1 MYTYRLTS
9 ERTYNYSEWGL
20 ILGDRTSRVTNTAR
34 KRNCYITCIGTF
46 FGSLFHIWNFWWEL
60 LYGKCQISS
69 FRLTE
74 QQVWFDVCDFKF
86 LVEKSS
92 LEFVSLF
99 AKFVYNLYGFCVKWE
114 WPRERAT
121 WSLARLEYNSAHAI
135 YGWEGKIKRRGE
147 WKTTTKAG
155 REIRRTWNCDDFEH
169 LCPCHTC
176 LASQWWLILM
186 NYLKQRDFVTRMFSI
201 FSSGKR

>member
-114 WPRERAT
+114 WPRERHGHLRVLNTIVHTQFTDEKGKSREGESEKRQQKQAEKLGELEIAT
-121 WSLARLEYNSAHAI
+121 ISNTYAH
-135 YGWEGKIKRRGE
+135 
-147 WKTTTKAG
+147 
-155 REIRRTWNCDDFEH
+155 
-169 LCPCHTC
+169 
-176 LASQWWLILM
+176 
-186 NYLKQRDFVTRMFSI
+186 VTPA
-201 FSSGKR
+201 